1 MIKKLHKLK
10 KMQTDQKIIEK
21 NIITN
26 AIESIDSEILLTKNK
41 INQASVTKYGAIS
54 DFAVLA
60 MHKNSMKLHLTK
72 LGIKKNALVIKED
85 GFIKD
90 ILVLQKETEQ
100 FAYILDEERKEL
112 IKKLLI
118 ADDEAAAEYMQSKY

>member
-21 NIITN
+21 NQITN
-26 AIESIDSEILLTKNK
+26 AIENIDNQIMLTQNK

-72 LGIKKNALVIKED
+72 LAIKKNSLVIRED
-85 GFIKD
+85 GFIKE
-90 ILVLQKETEQ
+90 IIVLQKESEQ
-100 FAYILDEERKEL
+100 FAYILEEERKEL
-112 IKKLLI
+112 VKKLLL
-118 ADDEAAAEYMQSKY
+118 ADEEAALEYMQSKY